1 MQKVP
6 RGTKKT
12 NIMSQPYTITLPRQD
27 ARQALRRNQ
36 NTVRFKMPVSLG
48 PVSHTVL
55 IALMLAVLGLVYL
68 TQITKTS
75 TFGYQLNDLTTKENQ
90 LASENSDLQ
99 VENARLQALE
109 RVQQSNVAKA
119 MTAPAQ
125 TDYANTN

>member
-1 MQKVP
+1 
-6 RGTKKT
+6 
-12 NIMSQPYTITLPRQD
+12 MSQSYTMSLPRTD

-36 NTVRFKMPVSLG
+36 NTVRFKAAVNLG

-55 IALMLAVLGLVYL
+55 IAIMLAVLGLVYL

-75 TFGYQLNDLTTKENQ
+75 TFGYQLNDLSNKKDQ
-90 LASENSDLQ
+90 LTSENADLQ
-99 VENARLQALE
+99 VEAARQQALE

-119 MTAPAQ
+119 MTTPAE

>member
-1 MQKVP
+1 
-6 RGTKKT
+6 
-12 NIMSQPYTITLPRQD
+12 MSISPYSVTLPRAE

-36 NTVRFKMPVSLG
+36 NTVRFRVGANLG

-75 TFGYQLNDLTTKENQ
+75 TFGYQRNELTTKQEE
-90 LASENSDLQ
+90 LASENADLQ
-99 VENARLQALE
+99 VETARLQALE

-119 MTAPAQ
+119 MTPPAQ
-125 TDYANTN
+125 TNYTN

>member
-1 MQKVP
+1 
-6 RGTKKT
+6 
-12 NIMSQPYTITLPRQD
+12 MSNPYTITLPRQD

-75 TFGYQLNDLTTKENQ
+75 TFGYQLNDLTTKQNQ

-119 MTAPAQ
+119 MTTPAQ